1 MSASPIE
8 GYLTKKEI
16 EESFD
21 RSHRSL
27 TRDFSN
33 AVRVGDSKVL
43 PHLKLRTD
51 DGSELVGTEVTLET
65 IQELS
70 NKGLSPTWY
79 AKREWVQE
87 RYSKETTKSK
97 AVKQE
102 KESDKSTVEESPIA
116 TSTGNEL
123 VTTLKSQITRLEME
137 NDRRVGEHQKDKDSF
152 MEQIKMFKDMF
163 DTLKEDHTDTKEL
176 LKEVHQVMGKF
187 ADVSLL
193 GSQTPSSKNDSTKQK
208 TLSEKEAV
216 VDIKS
221 DSAIDAVIVEEPIQ
235 PKKTNK
241 KSATQGSRKS
251 NKKKTATKTSK
262 AKRSTKAKPKQPKWY
277 ETPTLNKFLSA
288 EIMEFNGFEHLT
300 ANYLYCP
307 NQFFEVCLPN
317 YSRGTVRLVAYM
329 LRKTL
334 GWLDKEGNPVEQN
347 INISYRD
354 LIAEAG
360 ISRGAIRKALDEAV
374 AGGFITCIQKGQANG
389 KQSNRRDG
397 LLFTSLVNRKS
408 IPQEPRTV

>member
-1 MSASPIE
+1 MSASPID

-16 EESFD
+16 EESFG

-33 AVRVGDSKVL
+33 AVRVGDSKIL

-51 DGSELVGTEVTLET
+51 DGNELVGTEVTLET

-97 AVKQE
+97 SVKQD
-102 KESDKSTVEESPIA
+102 KGSDQSTVEETPIT

-137 NDRRVGEHQKDKDSF
+137 NDRRVGEHQKDKDAF

-193 GSQTPSSKNDSTKQK
+193 GSQTLSSQGGSTKQEMP
-208 TLSEKEAV
+208 SEKEAV
-216 VDIKS
+216 VDVES
-221 DSAIDAVIVEEPIQ
+221 DSSIDAVIVEEPKL
-235 PKKTNK
+235 PKKTNN
-241 KSATQGSRKS
+241 KSAKQGSAK
-251 NKKKTATKTSK
+251 NTKKKPATKTSK
-262 AKRSTKAKPKQPKWY
+262 AKRATKAKLKQPKWY
-277 ETPTLNKFLSA
+277 ETPTINRFLS
-288 EIMEFNGFEHLT
+288 
-300 ANYLYCP
+300 
-307 NQFFEVCLPN
+307 
-317 YSRGTVRLVAYM
+317 
-329 LRKTL
+329 RK
-334 GWLDKEGNPVEQN
+334 
-347 INISYRD
+347 
-354 LIAEAG
+354 
-360 ISRGAIRKALDEAV
+360 
-374 AGGFITCIQKGQANG
+374 
-389 KQSNRRDG
+389 
-397 LLFTSLVNRKS
+397 
-408 IPQEPRTV
+408 

>member
-1 MSASPIE
+1 MVGCREKLASCQILDYAVVVFICHPVITMSASPID

-51 DGSELVGTEVTLET
+51 DGNELVGTEVTLEM

-87 RYSKETTKSK
+87 RYSKEATKIK
-97 AVKQE
+97 TVKQE
-102 KESDKSTVEESPIA
+102 KGSQVSTVDETPIT
-116 TSTGNEL
+116 TSTSNEL
-123 VTTLKSQITRLEME
+123 VTTLKTQITRLEME

-163 DTLKEDHTDTKEL
+163 DTLKEDHADTKEL

-193 GSQTPSSKNDSTKQK
+193 GSQTPSSKNDSRKQE
-208 TLSEKEAV
+208 TSTQQEAV
-216 VDIKS
+216 VDVES

-241 KSATQGSRKS
+241 KTSKQGSQKSAKRKP
-251 NKKKTATKTSK
+251 ATKTSK
-262 AKRSTKAKPKQPKWY
+262 PKRATKMKPKQHKWY
-277 ETPTLNKFLSA
+277 ETPTLNKFLS
-288 EIMEFNGFEHLT
+288 
-300 ANYLYCP
+300 
-307 NQFFEVCLPN
+307 
-317 YSRGTVRLVAYM
+317 
-329 LRKTL
+329 RK
-334 GWLDKEGNPVEQN
+334 
-347 INISYRD
+347 
-354 LIAEAG
+354 
-360 ISRGAIRKALDEAV
+360 
-374 AGGFITCIQKGQANG
+374 
-389 KQSNRRDG
+389 
-397 LLFTSLVNRKS
+397 
-408 IPQEPRTV
+408 